1 MKFFTEVRMLRNIV
15 RCSVASLFGL
25 LAACAM
31 ITVNVYFPEK
41 DVKQAYKSLDEMLL
55 KQGGETKQPLG
66 EQPAGGQPAVEP
78 PAGTQTPGPVEKK
91 EEVKPQS
98 RLWNGETGLS
108 LISVAFAAE
117 NIADQLAVE
126 TSSMPEVLKAY
137 EEIKASIP
145 QLNALRDSGAVGENK
160 QGLISIRDQSKMGGN
175 EALVKSVNE
184 NRKVVIT
191 GMAKAILKINKQPE
205 SKAALN
211 QVMGKAAAIFADVR
225 QEKAK
230 PGWWIELPNGRWV
243 QK

>member
-1 MKFFTEVRMLRNIV
+1 MLRNIV
-15 RCSVASLFGL
+15 KCSVAFLFGL

-55 KQGGETKQPLG
+55 KQGGDTKQPAG
-66 EQPAGGQPAVEP
+66 EQPAGGQPAVEQ
-78 PAGTQTPGPVEKK
+78 PAGTQQPGPIEKK
-91 EEVKPQS
+91 DEVKPQS
-98 RLWNGETGLS
+98 RLWNGETGPS
-108 LISVAFAAE
+108 LVSVAFAAE
-117 NIADQLAVE
+117 NIADELAVE

-137 EEIKASIP
+137 DEIKASIP

-160 QGLISIRDQSKMGGN
+160 QGLISIRDQSKLGGN
-175 EALVKSVNE
+175 EALVKAVNE
-184 NRKVVIT
+184 SRKVVIT

-205 SKAALN
+205 DKAAMS